1 MNELLPSFQEEETD
15 SVDGHNISNDV
26 FPNGHFRGQSD
37 TIKFSQ
43 ALATPLFPEVDK
55 LLALFKDSS
64 QELVDLR
71 KQVCDLTGGLKSS
84 AKTSYRYM
92 KALTFRLC
100 SG

>member
-15 SVDGHNISNDV
+15 SIEGHNNISNDV
-26 FPNGHFRGQSD
+26 FPNGHVRGASD

-43 ALATPLFPEVDK
+43 GLSTPLFPEVDK

-71 KQVCDLTGGLKSS
+71 KQV
-84 AKTSYRYM
+84 
-92 KALTFRLC
+92 
-100 SG
+100 